1 MWNML
6 RVSAKYVS
14 GSIWRASV
22 DAARFLARNLG
33 RGIRFAD
40 FRSDLRQERVLGGV
54 LLINDRS
61 ACAAESHA

>member
-6 RVSAKYVS
+6 RVPAKYVS

-22 DAARFLARNLG
+22 DAARFLG
-33 RGIRFAD
+33 RGIRVAD
-40 FRSDLRQERVLGGV
+40 FRSDLCQERVLEGV